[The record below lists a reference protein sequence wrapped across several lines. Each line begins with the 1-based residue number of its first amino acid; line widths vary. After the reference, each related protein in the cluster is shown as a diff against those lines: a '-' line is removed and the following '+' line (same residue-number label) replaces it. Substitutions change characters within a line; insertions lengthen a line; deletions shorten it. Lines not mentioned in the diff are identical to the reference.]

1 MLIYWPI
8 KRFAQTFWHW
18 LLESNSAQFQ
28 SAQCQIDLLGS
39 RPSETVDQR
48 AGEIVPPS
56 TGCDAGR
63 LGGGPVGQSS
73 LPASICRTQV
83 ELHFGGFPPAQDTWS
98 ISRLI
103 AIIHQHV
110 YVIILG
116 NDNNK
121 KKKVRE
127 NRPGCTLSLRP
138 LWLARWGAGAPRDF
152 SNSARADRFPAI
164 RPTANSNGED
174 VATISNMVIK
184 VSTQLF

>member
-18 LLESNSAQFQ
+18 LLESDSAQFQ

-39 RPSETVDQR
+39 CPSETVDQR

-103 AIIHQHV
+103 AIIHQHA

-121 KKKVRE
+121 KKRYERTGLGVRSHFG
-127 NRPGCTLSLRP
+127 RSDSPGG
-138 LWLARWGAGAPRDF
+138 ARVLLGTFQTVRVRIVSPP
-152 SNSARADRFPAI
+152 SAR
-164 RPTANSNGED
+164 RPIQMGRMWRRHQ
-174 VATISNMVIK
+174 IW
-184 VSTQLF
+184 